1 MAPLSI
7 LIVGCGVAGPTLASF
22 LLSTSEPVGE
32 KPHITVLERSSSLRA
47 QGQNVDI
54 RGAGVTIIRKLG
66 LESVIRASVTGEE
79 GVRFVDENNVTWG
92 MFAADKSGK
101 IQTGTSDIEILRGE
115 RDGGKGIEYV
125 FGDWVE
131 ELEQDGSKVNVRFAK
146 SGERRSFDLVVGADG
161 LLSRTRRMVWGEESE
176 EDRVKWLGMYGGF
189 FSCPKGET
197 DSLWRRWFRAPGR
210 KGIMVRPSDR
220 KDRTTV
226 FMLVINDEDKRLR
239 DVALKG
245 HKAVEAQKALLE
257 EHFRDMGWECGRI
270 VKEMKAAEDF
280 YYSPVAQIKMD
291 KWSKGRVVLLGDA
304 GYCASP
310 VSGMGTTLAF
320 TGAYNLAGALARH
333 PDDYT
338 AAFAEY
344 EKQMRPIADRA
355 QKLALGGRGPKALH
369 PETAWGILVMQTI
382 IFIIS
387 WSGLANLIFMLAGPP
402 ANSVPV
408 EDYGFK
414 DLPEWHEQ
422 NNSIA
427 RS

>member
-101 IQTGTSDIEILRGE
+101 IQTGTSDIEILRGRLAEICFGRSRDVSEKIE

-304 GYCASP
+304 GWVTS
-310 VSGMGTTLAF
+310 
-320 TGAYNLAGALARH
+320 
-333 PDDYT
+333 DY
-338 AAFAEY
+338 
-344 EKQMRPIADRA
+344 I
-355 QKLALGGRGPKALH
+355 GSSN
-369 PETAWGILVMQTI
+369 W
-382 IFIIS
+382 
-387 WSGLANLIFMLAGPP
+387 
-402 ANSVPV
+402 
-408 EDYGFK
+408 
-414 DLPEWHEQ
+414 
-422 NNSIA
+422 
-427 RS
+427 

>member
-1 MAPLSI
+1 
-7 LIVGCGVAGPTLASF
+7 
-22 LLSTSEPVGE
+22 
-32 KPHITVLERSSSLRA
+32 
-47 QGQNVDI
+47 
-54 RGAGVTIIRKLG
+54 
-66 LESVIRASVTGEE
+66 
-79 GVRFVDENNVTWG
+79 
-92 MFAADKSGK
+92 
-101 IQTGTSDIEILRGE
+101 
-115 RDGGKGIEYV
+115 
-125 FGDWVE
+125 
-131 ELEQDGSKVNVRFAK
+131 
-146 SGERRSFDLVVGADG
+146 
-161 LLSRTRRMVWGEESE
+161 
-176 EDRVKWLGMYGGF
+176 
-189 FSCPKGET
+189 
-197 DSLWRRWFRAPGR
+197 
-210 KGIMVRPSDR
+210 
-220 KDRTTV
+220 
-226 FMLVINDEDKRLR
+226 
-239 DVALKG
+239 
-245 HKAVEAQKALLE
+245 
-257 EHFRDMGWECGRI
+257 
-270 VKEMKAAEDF
+270 
-280 YYSPVAQIKMD
+280 
-291 KWSKGRVVLLGDA
+291 
-304 GYCASP
+304 
-310 VSGMGTTLAF
+310 MGTTLAF